1 MCRVCFA
8 FELEFLGVCQL
19 CFAWCCLSLALG
31 WFAGR
36 AGRKMNCE
44 CLEVISVNFRTR
56 TRTIGQIVKRKNHSF
71 QLLEGNPSITWQ
83 YFHRLEAF
91 HLLEFGYNL
100 HCKGN
105 FQQGSIV
112 WLIIIIFKLRQWS
125 FSMYL
130 CLSVS
135 LSKKL
140 FHLEKY
146 FWESDFDLYIVVRLC
161 ERNPNT
167 FLYPNP

>member
-1 MCRVCFA
+1 MDVQSVFCFWVGIPGCVPIVFCLVLSVLSPGLVCRQSWEKD
-8 FELEFLGVCQL
+8 ELWVLRSNFSKLQNKNKNNRTNCQ
-19 CFAWCCLSLALG
+19 
-31 WFAGR
+31 
-36 AGRKMNCE
+36 K
-44 CLEVISVNFRTR
+44 
-56 TRTIGQIVKRKNHSF
+56 KKNHSF

-91 HLLEFGYNL
+91 HLLEFGYNW

-135 LSKKL
+135 LSKK
-140 FHLEKY
+140 
-146 FWESDFDLYIVVRLC
+146 IVSPWKILLRVRLWLIYSC
-161 ERNPNT
+161 
-167 FLYPNP
+167 